1 MDEDYQV
8 FLYKVINFLPY
19 QETMILQMGK
29 NWSLEELLHVQ
40 LSLELHTVFFVLP
53 QDLVLELQFI

>member
-1 MDEDYQV
+1 
-8 FLYKVINFLPY
+8 
-19 QETMILQMGK
+19 MILQMGK

-53 QDLVLELQFI
+53 QDLVLDLQFI